1 MTTRANPV
9 PRLIG
14 LAVLLT
20 LWLSPSAAPANW
32 RGAREL
38 ERANERLQGQ
48 IVDYTANHGAD
59 RRIWSPALH
68 RRMALYVYLPPGFDP
83 AKQYPAVMWLH
94 GLRQDERSFLSE
106 VVEPLDRVMAEGKL
120 PPAII
125 VAPDGSL
132 ESRNRYQAGSFFI
145 NSKAGR
151 YEDYII
157 QDVWGFLVAHYP
169 IRPEREAHV
178 LVGASMGGFAAYN
191 LGIKY
196 RKTFKVVIG
205 IFPPVNLRYV
215 DCHGEYRTHF
225 DPCCWGWRTQLH
237 PHEVVARFY
246 VVIKVRL
253 KWLTDPLFG
262 RDPNAVEW
270 ISREN
275 PIEMLETYGLRAGEL
290 EMYIGYGG
298 EDEFNTT
305 AQVESFLYRAK
316 QLGLTVAVGYEPH
329 GRHNAETALKLF
341 PGIVTWLAP
350 RVAPARMPVLPPG
363 AATEG
368 SSPADNPERR

>member
-1 MTTRANPV
+1 MTTRGKCV

-14 LAVLLT
+14 LALLLT
-20 LWLSPSAAPANW
+20 LGPPPSDAAGGW

-38 ERANERLQGQ
+38 EHANQRLQGQ
-48 IVDYTANHGAD
+48 VVDYTANHGAD
-59 RRIWSPALH
+59 RRIWSSALN

-83 AKQYPAVMWLH
+83 AKQYPLVLWLH

-106 VVEPLDRVMAEGKL
+106 VAEPLDHAMSEGKL
-120 PPAII
+120 PPAIV
-125 VAPDGSL
+125 VAPDGSI
-132 ESRNRYQAGSFFI
+132 ESHNRYQAGSFFI

-157 QDVWGFLVAHYP
+157 QDVWGFVVAHYP
-169 IRPEREAHV
+169 IRPEREAHI
-178 LVGASMGGFAAYN
+178 LAGASMGGFAAYN

-196 RKTFKVVIG
+196 RQTFKVVVG

-225 DPCCWGWRTQLH
+225 DPSCWGWRTELH

-246 VVIKVRL
+246 GVVKVRL

-262 RDPNAVEW
+262 RIPGAIDA

-275 PIEMLETYGLRAGEL
+275 PIEMLSTYKLREGEL
-290 EMYIGYGG
+290 DMYIGYGG

-305 AQVESFLYRAK
+305 AQIESFLYRAK
-316 QLGLTVAVGYEPH
+316 ELGLTVTVGYEPH

-341 PGIVTWLAP
+341 PGVVTWLAP
-350 RVAPARMPVLPPG
+350 RVAPARMPLVPPG
-363 AATEG
+363 QNG
-368 SSPADNPERR
+368 D